1 MVVPLPFPAPSV
13 FFLTPDICFRKGWQ
27 SILGKARTKRP
38 PRENGDPRRFVVEQ
52 KRPFTR
58 AAGGP
63 RPLHF
68 GALAS
73 SHLLCQ
79 HPRLCRP
86 QGRRVV
92 GGRLWKGAWGA
103 TQIYCQTRFQPTC
116 S

>member
-58 AAGGP
+58 ASSRGP
-63 RPLHF
+63 PPAIF
-68 GALAS
+68 
-73 SHLLCQ
+73 
-79 HPRLCRP
+79 
-86 QGRRVV
+86 RRACV
-92 GGRLWKGAWGA
+92 
-103 TQIYCQTRFQPTC
+103 
-116 S
+116 